1 MDFHRTAIVRRCLVA
16 AVAAATVLPAIHAAS
31 ASASSPAGDDWLST
45 VNQYRAIAGLDP
57 VTEDPAMSAGAYQHS
72 CYMLQNGMSHD
83 ELPGK
88 PGYTTAGDEA
98 GNSGN
103 VAVSSVFE
111 QTERSHVELWMTG
124 PFHAMGVLRPN
135 LTTVG
140 FGKCDDAAT
149 APWKSG
155 ATLDVIRGLGPA
167 APRTAPILF
176 PGDGSTTSLDRF
188 IAETPDPRT
197 YCGWGTAPAG
207 LPLLAMMP
215 EPVTGSVSAA
225 ITGPDG
231 AVETCALWS
240 GNTDGVA
247 KSLLQGDSTVIAM
260 PRNPLAPGR
269 YTATVTTQART
280 VSWSFTIDPTSAGG
294 SAAPVVVPTA
304 APSATGLTFQ
314 PMTPVRVTDTRDG
327 FGAGRLAGQQQVR
340 VQIAGVAGVPA
351 KAKAISA
358 NFTATQTAG
367 AGYLTVWNCS
377 ADRPVASTVNF
388 AAGDTVP
395 NAASVPL
402 DADGGLCV
410 FSPVDTD
417 LVIDVNGV
425 YTSQGSARFAS
436 IVPVRLMDTRE
447 GLGGSSRLAAGQTV
461 ALQVAGRGGVPAGS
475 KAVVMNVTSVD
486 AATDGFVT
494 AYPCDQPRPLAA
506 ALNPKPGQVRPNL
519 VISPVAADGTV
530 CFFSLNAVDLVVDA
544 TGYLTSTSTAFT
556 TTAPFRFTDTRESRS
571 ADLNA
576 GTAGRRVG
584 SGQTIVLQVAGR
596 RGVPSGVKAVSVN
609 IAVTDATGAGFLT
622 AFPCGDR
629 PTTSNVNYDPTKAVS
644 TGGLLPLSGTG
655 QLCLFASSSAHVV
668 VDVNGWWS

>member
-1 MDFHRTAIVRRCLVA
+1 MDFTRTAIARRCLVA
-16 AVAAATVLPAIHAAS
+16 AIAAAAVLPALDAATAAAS
-31 ASASSPAGDDWLST
+31 APVANDWLST

-57 VTEDPAMSAGAYQHS
+57 VTEDASLSSGAYQHS

-83 ELPGK
+83 EVPGN
-88 PGYTTAGDEA
+88 PGYTAAGDEA

-103 VAVSSVFE
+103 VAVSSVFN
-111 QTERSHVELWMTG
+111 QTDRSHVELWMTG

-135 LTTVG
+135 LRTVG
-140 FGKCDDAAT
+140 FGKCDNAAT
-149 APWKSG
+149 SPWKSG
-155 ATLDVIRGLGPA
+155 ATLDVIRGLAPA
-167 APRTAPILF
+167 AARTTPILF
-176 PGDGSTTSLDRF
+176 PGDGSTTSLDHF
-188 IAETPDPRT
+188 IAETPDPRS

-215 EPVTGSVSAA
+215 EAVTGSVSASL
-225 ITGPDG
+225 TGPG
-231 AVETCALWS
+231 GPVETCGLWS

-247 KSLLQGDSTVIAM
+247 KSLLQGDNTVIAM

-280 VSWSFTIDPTSAGG
+280 VSWNFTIDPTATGG

-304 APSATGLTFQ
+304 TPSATGLTFQ
-314 PMTPVRVTDTRDG
+314 PMTPVRVADTREG
-327 FGAGRLAGQQQVR
+327 FGTTRLAAQQPAR

-351 KAKAISA
+351 KVKAISA
-358 NFTATQTAG
+358 NFTVTQTAG

-377 ADRPVASTVNF
+377 GDRPLASTVNF
-388 AAGDTVP
+388 TAGDTVP

-402 DADGGLCV
+402 DVEGGLCV

-417 LVIDVNGV
+417 LVIDVSGV
-425 YTSQGSARFAS
+425 YTSQGNARFS
-436 IVPVRLMDTRE
+436 SVTPVRLMDTRE
-447 GLGGSSRLAAGQTV
+447 GLGGSTRLAAGQTV
-461 ALQVAGRGGVPAGS
+461 SLQVAGRGGVPAGS

-486 AATDGFVT
+486 ADLDGFVT

-519 VISPVAADGTV
+519 VISPLAADGTV

-544 TGYLTSTSTAFT
+544 TGYLTASSTSFT

-571 ADLNA
+571 AELNA
-576 GTAGRRVG
+576 GTAGRRLD
-584 SGQTIVLQVAGR
+584 SGQTIVVQVAGQ
-596 RGVPSGVKAVSVN
+596 RGVPAGVKAVSVN
-609 IAVTDATGAGFLT
+609 IAVTDAMGSGFLT
-622 AFPCGDR
+622 AFPCGER
-629 PTTSNVNYDPTKAVS
+629 PTTSNVNYAPTKAVS
-644 TGGLLPLSGTG
+644 TGALLPLSATG